1 MLTNQE
7 VYELAVRIELEESLQ
22 RDAARRHPMYLGHF
36 ATATDS
42 RTGEKFEFQLLTDA
56 EAKAIGSKAK
66 GSYFEYPDRDVPI
79 GEKDWSWQRPYLD
92 WIWENPQNITLKGRQ
107 LGVTWVWA
115 LLALWGL
122 LFKPGS
128 DALIYSIKEKDA
140 IEVVNRIWDMFMSLP
155 AHLREHVTVIKP
167 TRGARPSTRIEV
179 EHTDGRVST
188 IEAMAATESAGH
200 SRSAWLI
207 LFDEASRQNYARAL
221 WKAVVPAT
229 GDFGGRI
236 GVVST
241 ANGMSDGRGDGNFFH
256 ELYIGAGY
264 ANYPALKAV
273 FLGWWLHPKRD
284 QVWYEL
290 VPLDAES
297 KAEQYPNDP
306 DEAFLLSGSPY
317 FDPSALRKY
326 TALVAKHKPL
336 FRARFRTEPHNP
348 AKATLVKG
356 DLEPI
361 EVYELPQ
368 PGHKY
373 GMGLDSATGHG
384 TDFSVAGVLDLSTG
398 APVAEM
404 HMKGDHDVVAE
415 QAHYL
420 GLWYNTARIAPEKQ
434 GGYGDTVIA
443 YLRDGHQGRKPY
455 PKIYRHRRLD
465 RPGALQSGNL
475 GMPMNLQTRPKIVS
489 ELRIW
494 MNDELFPYVTSG
506 FLSEARTFV
515 NRPSGTSPRAA
526 DGCNDDRVMAWG
538 IALELYSQFGEHA
551 HDRKKRT
558 SASAKKEKKA
568 SAPLY
573 PWVGNET

>member
-1 MLTNQE
+1 MLTNQQ
-7 VYELAVRIELEESLQ
+7 VYDLTVRTLLEEELQ
-22 RDAARRHPMYLGHF
+22 KDAARRHPKYLLHF

-42 RTGEKFEFQLLTDA
+42 RTGEEFRFQVLTEA
-56 EAKAIGSKAK
+56 EAKSIGAKAT
-66 GSYFEYPDRDVPI
+66 GEYFSYADRDTPI

-92 WIWENPQNITLKGRQ
+92 WVWENPQCITLKGRQ

-115 LLALWGL
+115 GLALWGL

-140 IEVVNRIWDMFMSLP
+140 IEVVNRIYDMFLSLP
-155 AHLREHVTVIKP
+155 EHLREHVTVLKP

-179 EHTDGRVST
+179 EHPDGRVST

-207 LFDEASRQNYARAL
+207 LFDEASRQAYARAL

-264 ANYPALKAV
+264 TNYPALKAI
-273 FLGWWLHPKRD
+273 FLGWWLHPDRD
-284 QVWYEL
+284 VKWYER
-290 VPLDAES
+290 VPLDPES

-306 DEAFLLSGSPY
+306 EEAFLLSGSPY
-317 FDPSALRKY
+317 FDPGALRDY
-326 TALVAKHKPL
+326 TGMKHRPL
-336 FRARFRTEPHNP
+336 FRCSFQTAAGNP
-348 AKATLVKG
+348 AKATLFKG
-356 DLEPI
+356 DVEPI
-361 EVYELPQ
+361 EIYVAPKR
-368 PGHKY
+368 GHKY
-373 GMGLDSATGHG
+373 AIGADNASGHG
-384 TDFSVAGVLDLSTG
+384 ADFSVAAVIDLDTG
-398 APVAEM
+398 EPVAEL
-404 HMKGDHDVVAE
+404 HMKGDHDVFAE
-415 QAHYL
+415 QIHFL
-420 GLWYNTARIAPEKQ
+420 GLWYNTARIAVEKQ

-443 YLRDGHQGRKPY
+443 YLRDGHKGRKPY
-455 PKIYRHRRLD
+455 PKLYRHRRLD
-465 RPGALQSGNL
+465 RPGHNEAGNW
-475 GMPMNLQTRPKIVS
+475 GMPMNVQTRPKIVS

-494 MNDELFPYVTSG
+494 VNDRLFPYVTSG

-515 NRPSGTSPRAA
+515 NRPTGASPRAA

-538 IALELYSQFGEHA
+538 IALEMYSQFGEHA
-551 HDRKKRT
+551 HDRR
-558 SASAKKEKKA
+558 KKA
-568 SAPLY
+568 RASMKKPTTPALY
-573 PWVGNET
+573 PWATT